1 MQEALSGVDSRVER
15 RTDHEHRWLE
25 RLGSGRP
32 EHLLTLQRSGAHRR
46 RDLGRHGGE
55 RVEHLDTQ
63 LEHARGLDGPHA
75 RGQRRTQDHRDLAS
89 EFPWKP
95 DSDHALG
102 AVDKLRQLR
111 LPLDHDRQEST
122 FAFVGYVFP
131 GSEVD
136 VLDGTGEVLQLILR
150 KRREE
155 RNRGQLSDSNHNA
168 PTPSPAW
175 RPRSPSNSG
184 YDHRTRLPSI

>member
-1 MQEALSGVDSRVER
+1 MGNLVAIQEALSGVDSRVER
-15 RTDHEHRWLE
+15 RADHEHRRLE
-25 RLGSGRP
+25 RPGSGRP
-32 EHLLTLQRSGAHRR
+32 EHLLPLQRGGAHHR

-55 RVEHLDTQ
+55 RVEHRDAQ
-63 LEHARGLDGPHA
+63 PEHPRRPDGPHA
-75 RGQRRTQDHRDLAS
+75 CGQRRTQDHRDLAS

-95 DSDHALG
+95 DSDHPLD

-122 FAFVGYVFP
+122 FAFVGYVLP

-136 VLDGTGEVLQLILR
+136 VLDGADEVLQLILR

-168 PTPSPAW
+168 PTPSA
-175 RPRSPSNSG
+175 
-184 YDHRTRLPSI
+184 T